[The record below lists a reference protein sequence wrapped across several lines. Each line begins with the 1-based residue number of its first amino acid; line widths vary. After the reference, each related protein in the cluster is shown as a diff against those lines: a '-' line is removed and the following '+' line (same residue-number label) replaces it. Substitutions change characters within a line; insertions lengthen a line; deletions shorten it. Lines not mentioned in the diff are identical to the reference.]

1 MYLLGVQSLG
11 FQSKIERHYQWKIMP
26 VDNQVIRLVEISFE
40 E

>member
-11 FQSKIERHYQWKIMP
+11 FQSKIKRHLQWKTMP
-26 VDNQVIRLVEISFE
+26 VDNQVICLVEMSFE